1 MKAFGP
7 FRLDP
12 ENQCLWRDQERI
24 ILTPKVF
31 SVLRYLVEHPA
42 RLVTQDELLEAIWP
56 ETYVQP
62 EVLRT
67 YIQELR
73 KILGD
78 RPKDPLYIETL
89 PKRGYQ
95 FIAAVTSQGAPQLVA
110 EETAQV
116 GRERELAELDSYLQ
130 RALKGQRQ
138 IVFVTGEA
146 GIGKSTLI
154 DAFEQRLSGQADRRA
169 IRGQCVEGFGGKEAY
184 YPVLDAFSQ
193 LVRGAA
199 SEHVVQTLASQAPT
213 WLMQFPSLLK
223 PEQREALQREI
234 LGATR
239 ERMVREICQALEAL
253 TVETPLVLILE
264 DLHWGDPSTLDLIS
278 ALARHRTPAKLMLV
292 GTYRPVE
299 VILLQSPLKTLKQDL
314 VLHKLCAEIPLE
326 RLAEDQVAEYLS
338 AEFPSALLPYGLA
351 ALIHRH
357 SEGNPLFMASIVA
370 DLVKSGQLTN
380 AGGCW
385 ELAVPLEQIEP
396 GVPET
401 LQQML
406 EIQVERLGETEQGV
420 LKSASV
426 SGRRFSAW
434 AVAGMLGMGI
444 GEAEEVCE
452 RFARRQQFLRRGR
465 GPGAVG
471 SEYSAHYEFRHALYL
486 KVLYRQIPLAQRA
499 QWHRALAEKIETLL
513 APARAETRLE
523 LASEIALHFE
533 NGRQFERAVRYLI
546 LSAENAARRYAH
558 RDAIAILEHA
568 RGLLAGLPVDVAS
581 ALEIEILEHISD
593 AHYAVGSMEASAE
606 ADGAALALAEQGEM
620 KAAQVSAL
628 TRLARVMAFSDP
640 DGCVAVCE
648 RAARVC
654 SAYDDPLLQA
664 RTHMLAATWRIIN
677 NGWSQEDADR
687 CAEARCRIKQ
697 LLGPEKPAYYEVL
710 YAHVQALRGEY
721 RDAYEIARSGLERAV
736 ETHSLVVYLSSL
748 SSLALALMH
757 LGWWG
762 ELRGTVES
770 GIELAEKN
778 GNEPW
783 RNLFQAML
791 GWLHLQAFDLDGAGA
806 IAGELLKTQTEE
818 PACQVRTMAMLTV
831 GYAELAA
838 GNAEQALQYF
848 VKVRDRVP
856 TPKFF
861 LQWYWRM
868 NSASG
873 LVGAYLE
880 LGELDQASASA
891 DLFLSDALKTA
902 DPALRAQAWDA
913 VARVAARKGDT
924 RRALEC
930 VEEALAAVQDHDLP
944 SVSWRLHATAARI
957 SLQKRDFEN
966 TEQHC
971 LRASSSLRRAAASF
985 GQDDPLRR
993 SLLSA
998 VEKLEVNFHRELD
1011 NARIAGANN

>member
-1 MKAFGP
+1 MKDFGP

-12 ENQCLWRDQERI
+12 GNQCLWRDKDRI
-24 ILTPKVF
+24 ALTPKVF
-31 SVLRYLVEHPA
+31 AVLNYLVEHPA

-67 YIQELR
+67 YVQEVR

-95 FIAAVTSQGAPQLVA
+95 FIAAITSQGPPKFIP
-110 EETAQV
+110 EETVQV
-116 GRERELAELDSYLQ
+116 GRERELAELDSFLHK
-130 RALKGQRQ
+130 ASEGQRQ

-154 DAFEQRLSGQADRRA
+154 DAFEQRLCGQADLRA

-193 LVRGAA
+193 LVRGAG
-199 SEHVVQTLASQAPT
+199 SEQVIQTLASQAPT

-223 PEQREALQREI
+223 PERREALQREI

-253 TVETPLVLILE
+253 TVETPLVVILE

-314 VLHKLCAEIPLE
+314 VLHKLCSEIPLE

-338 AEFPSALLPYGLA
+338 AEFPSALLPDGLA

-370 DLVKSGQLTN
+370 DLVKNGQLSN
-380 AGGCW
+380 AGGRW

-406 EIQVERLGETEQGV
+406 EIQVERLGETEQSV
-420 LKSASV
+420 LKCASV
-426 SGRRFSAW
+426 AGRRFSAW
-434 AVAGMLGMGI
+434 AVAGMLGIGM

-471 SEYSAHYEFRHALYL
+471 SEISAHYEFRHALYL

-499 QWHRALAEKIETLL
+499 QWHRTLAEKIEMLL
-513 APARAETRLE
+513 EPARAEARLE
-523 LASEIALHFE
+523 LATEIALHFE

-546 LSAENAARRYAH
+546 LSSENAARRYAH

-568 RGLLAGLPVDVAS
+568 RGLLAGLPMDVAC
-581 ALEIEILEHISD
+581 ALEIEILEHVSD
-593 AHYAVGSMEASAE
+593 AHYAVGSLKASAE
-606 ADGAALALAEQGEM
+606 ADGAALTLAEQGGV

-654 SAYDDPLLQA
+654 SSFDDPLLQA
-664 RTHMLAATWRIIN
+664 RTHLLAATWRIIS
-677 NGWSQEDADR
+677 NGWSQADADR
-687 CAEARCRIKQ
+687 CAEAQSRIKQ

-778 GNEPW
+778 GNELW
-783 RNLFQAML
+783 RILFEAML
-791 GWLHLQAFDLDGAGA
+791 GWLHLQAFDMEGARR
-806 IAGELLKTQTEE
+806 IAGHLLETQLEE
-818 PACQVRTMAMLTV
+818 PAGQVRTMALLTT
-831 GYAELAA
+831 GYADLASGEPA
-838 GNAEQALQYF
+838 RALDYF
-848 VKVRDRVP
+848 LKVRDRAP
-856 TPKFF
+856 SPKFF

-868 NSASG
+868 NSEAG
-873 LVGAYLE
+873 LVSAYLE
-880 LGELDQASASA
+880 VGDLEQARTAA
-891 DLFLSDALKTA
+891 DLFLGDALTTA

-913 VARVAARKGDT
+913 MARVAARKSDHQ
-924 RRALEC
+924 RALEC
-930 VEEALAAVQDHDLP
+930 MEQALAAVQDHDLP
-944 SVSWRLHATAARI
+944 SVSWRLHATAARVY
-957 SLQKRDFEN
+957 LQLRDFEKC
-966 TEQHC
+966 EQHC
-971 LRASSSLRRAAASF
+971 LRASAGLHRTAASF
-985 GQDDPLRR
+985 GQNDPLRGT
-993 SLLSA
+993 LLSA
-998 VEKLEVNFHRELD
+998 AKNLEMNFHRELED
-1011 NARIAGANN
+1011 ARVAGAGN